1 MFLSLTFYKLYYFC
15 LYPIPTKMKKII
27 DIIKVQSRKVTESQ
41 LSIVNCKLLTVICS
55 LLIVNCSLLI
65 FSCSSSN
72 IKTEVTSPDE
82 KIKVA
87 FNIDNDGA
95 MSYNVKVCK
104 GLKDVEEIEGKG
116 DMGSEWRT
124 IFIDDSRLGFEA
136 KDGLNLKDA
145 FEIVDVKF
153 SSNDETWEQPWGE
166 NKIIRNHYNE
176 MSVDLINEDSIFL
189 TMRFRVFD
197 DGLGFR
203 YEYGITDVDE
213 VIITDELTSFNIK
226 ENGTSWSI
234 PADFDSYEH
243 LYRTMPINEI
253 EDANTPFT
261 FKTESGI
268 YASIHEAALIDFP
281 EMTLGLRQSKD
292 KSLKSKV
299 TENQSS
305 KFKAQSS
312 KFKVQLAPYPD
323 KKIKAIFK
331 TENLKNSEPENSK
344 NSQLLCFSDS
354 QIINFKTPWR
364 TIQVSDKAV
373 GLINSNL
380 ILNLNEPCALK
391 GDLSWIRPMKYV
403 GIWWSMHLG
412 VESWVINDRHGATT
426 ENAKRHIDFAANN
439 NIDAVLFEGWNEG
452 WDSWGGRQ
460 NFDFTKAYA
469 DFDID
474 EIMRY
479 AKEKNIEVIGHHETG
494 GNIINYEKQLEKAY
508 RWTKEKGI
516 NYVKTGYAGGISD
529 FHNHHGQYNVR
540 HYQKVV
546 ETAADN
552 HISLNVHEPIKPTGL
567 RRTYPNLMT
576 GEGAR
581 GMEWNAWS
589 EGNPPEHHVT
599 LPFTRLLAGPM
610 DYTPGTFDILFEN
623 TRNSPQ
629 RKKWND
635 NDKGNSRVNTTLA
648 KQLAN
653 WVILYS
659 PLQMASDMIEHYE
672 GHPMFQFFR
681 DFNPDCDWS
690 EALQGEPGEYI
701 VVVRRAGEDYF
712 LGTATNGS
720 AREAAVPLTF
730 LPKNQ
735 DFVAT
740 IYSDGD
746 DAHWKTNPTSY
757 KIEKKI
763 ISHNDTLFINMA
775 AGGGCAVTLSP
786 RN

>member
-15 LYPIPTKMKKII
+15 LFPIRTEMKKII
-27 DIIKVQSRKVTESQ
+27 DIIKVQSRKVTELQ
-41 LSIVNCKLLTVICS
+41 LLTVICQ
-55 LLIVNCSLLI
+55 LLIVNCSLLTL
-65 FSCSSSN
+65 SCSSPN

-104 GLKDVEEIEGKG
+104 GLKDGEEIEGKG

-124 IFIDDSRLGFEA
+124 IFIDDSQLGFEA

-153 SSNDETWEQPWGE
+153 SSNDETWEQPWGK

-176 MSVDLINEDSIFL
+176 MAVDLINEDSIFL

-243 LYRTMPINEI
+243 LYRTLPINEI

-261 FKTESGI
+261 FKTKSGI

-323 KKIKAIFK
+323 GIKAKFEK
-331 TENLKNSEPENSK
+331 DT
-344 NSQLLCFSDS
+344 
-354 QIINFKTPWR
+354 FKTPWR
-364 TIQVSDKAV
+364 TIIISDKAV
-373 GLINSNL
+373 DLINSNL

-403 GIWWSMHLG
+403 GVWWSMHLG
-412 VESWVINDRHGATT
+412 VESWHIDDRHGATT

-474 EIMRY
+474 EVMRY

-494 GNIINYEKQLEKAY
+494 GNIINYEKQLEEAY

-516 NYVKTGYAGGISD
+516 NYVKTGYAGSISD

-599 LPFTRLLAGPM
+599 LPFTRLLTGPM

-701 VVVRRAGEDYF
+701 VVVRRAGEDFF
-712 LGTATNGS
+712 LGAATNGS
-720 AREAAVPLTF
+720 VREVAVPLTF

-763 ISHNDTLFINMA
+763 ISHNDTLFIDMA